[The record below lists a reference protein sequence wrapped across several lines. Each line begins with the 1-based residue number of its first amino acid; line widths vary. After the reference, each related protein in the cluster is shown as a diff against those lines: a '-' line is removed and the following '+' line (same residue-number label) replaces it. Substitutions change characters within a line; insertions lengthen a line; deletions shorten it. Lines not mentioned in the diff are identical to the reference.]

1 MARRRRVGLATVAA
15 LLLGSGAASAAGG
28 GPPSRTE
35 AFSIRGVEQTLHLS
49 GTRGG
54 KPVIVTS
61 GDGGWVHLGPDVAG
75 FLASEGYFVVG
86 FDAKAYLSSFTS
98 KSGPLQV
105 EEVPRDYAAL
115 VEYAARGGPGR
126 PLLVGVSEGAGLS
139 VLAATAPEVQP
150 RVAGVVAL
158 GLPDQN
164 ELGWRWRDS
173 MIYVTRKTPNEP
185 LFSAREVVAR
195 VSPVPLAAIHSTHD
209 EFVALSAIRDILAQA
224 REPKQLWVIEAADH
238 RFSDNQP
245 ELQRRLKEAIAWIE
259 SQGAPRREEARP
271 PPGGGPLR
279 RRPRGPAPR
288 AARGPLPGAHGGG
301 RARCPRAAS

>member
-1 MARRRRVGLATVAA
+1 
-15 LLLGSGAASAAGG
+15 LL
-28 GPPSRTE
+28 
-35 AFSIRGVEQTLHLS
+35 RGVSQTLHLY
-49 GTRGG
+49 GAPRG
-54 KPVIVTS
+54 KVAIVTS
-61 GDGGWVHLGPDVAG
+61 GDGGWVHLGPAVAE
-75 FLASEGYFVVG
+75 FLAGEGYRVVG

-98 KSGPLQV
+98 RSAPLQV
-105 EEVPRDYAAL
+105 EDVPRDYTAL
-115 VEYAARGGPGR
+115 LDYAAKDATSR

-139 VLAATAPEVQP
+139 VLAATAPEVQS

-173 MIYVTRKTPNEP
+173 IIYVTKKTPNEP
-185 LFSAREVVAR
+185 LFSAREVAAR

-209 EFVALSAIRDILAQA
+209 EFVALPEIHDILARA

-259 SQGAPRREEARP
+259 SQRTPVP
-271 PPGGGPLR
+271 
-279 RRPRGPAPR
+279 
-288 AARGPLPGAHGGG
+288 
-301 RARCPRAAS
+301 

>member
-1 MARRRRVGLATVAA
+1 MARRQRVGLATVAA
-15 LLLGSGAASAAGG
+15 LLLGSGAASAAEG

-54 KPVIVTS
+54 KPAIVTS
-61 GDGGWVHLGPDVAG
+61 GDGGWVHLGPAVAA

-86 FDAKAYLSSFTS
+86 FDAKAYLSGFTS
-98 KSGPLQV
+98 KSGPLRV

-115 VEYAARGGPGR
+115 VEYAARGGSAR

-139 VLAATAPEVQP
+139 VLAATAPEVQA

-173 MIYVTRKTPNEP
+173 MIYVTKKTPNEP
-185 LFSAREVVAR
+185 LFSAREVAAR

-209 EFVALSAIRDILAQA
+209 EFVALPEIQGILAQA

-259 SQGAPRREEARP
+259 SQRTPVP
-271 PPGGGPLR
+271 
-279 RRPRGPAPR
+279 
-288 AARGPLPGAHGGG
+288 
-301 RARCPRAAS
+301 